1 MPAGMQTPDVAQGRE
16 IRARAYLRKVITTFR
31 VDGPPAEYHVL
42 RAVRR
47 LRRGRRWQ
55 PFREFTPTGDCDV
68 GPQNTSLGPT
78 QTSQLCL
85 HAAETELEK
94 IPHGFRS
101 LEIDII
107 AGK

>member
-47 LRRGRRWQ
+47 RRGRGRRWR
-55 PFREFTPTGDCDV
+55 PSREFTPTGDGDV
-68 GPQNTSLGPT
+68 GPRNTSLGPT
-78 QTSQLCL
+78 QTSQLYL
-85 HAAETELEK
+85 HDAETELEK
-94 IPHGFRS
+94 ILQSFRS
-101 LEIDII
+101 LAIS
-107 AGK
+107 